1 MKYFL
6 IGWILLH
13 LFIVFPMQIQ
23 AEEDV
28 VQGTDIDEIEQQD
41 GQKEEQEKE
50 RKIETDLAEVS
61 VSNNQPTAGETIR
74 ITVKPKEESVP
85 NIKGALRLQ
94 SNEEQYEQ
102 ERWLSFEYEEE
113 TKQWFAYYTVT
124 PYDLEGDWYL
134 HLIKSQEED
143 IQEETIPLVS
153 IKNATPIF
161 DTEPPQ
167 LEQLIIDGYEDG
179 GTVRKHGDSLAIH
192 AKVSDAASCV
202 KEVRVSLKKEEQDV
216 TPSFSLQY
224 DKKTMDWR
232 SVYEVTESLQAGT
245 YQIIVEM
252 VDSAGNQAVQET
264 PYAISITE
272 QEPQEE
278 GSQQEQQEEPIVES
292 EQEEPSAEGQ
302 AVPEPEPTE
311 EVVLP
316 KQQEQTNH
324 VSEEIITTPEKNVS
338 EKNEKVV
345 SQKQQPVVEKKEKQE
360 TGELASQLFAI
371 ISGLFLLF
379 LAVKSNKDWS

>member
-1 MKYFL
+1 MRRFL
-6 IGWILLH
+6 ISWILLH
-13 LFIVFPMQIQ
+13 LLIVFPMQIQ

-28 VQGTDIDEIEQQD
+28 VQGTDINEMEQQD
-41 GQKEEQEKE
+41 EPKEEQKNE
-50 RKIETDLAEVS
+50 RKIETDVAEIF
-61 VSNNQPTAGETIR
+61 VSNDQPIVGEVIR
-74 ITVKPKEESVP
+74 ITVKPKEESIP
-85 NIKGALRLQ
+85 NIKGALQLQ

-113 TKQWFAYYTVT
+113 TKQWFADYTVT
-124 PYDLEGDWYL
+124 PYDLEGDWHL
-134 HLIKSQEED
+134 HLIKSQGEE
-143 IQEETIPLVS
+143 IQEEMVPLVS

-161 DTEPPQ
+161 DTEPPK
-167 LEQLIIDGYEDG
+167 LEQLTIDGYEDG

-216 TPSFSLQY
+216 ATSFSLQY

-232 SVYEVTESLQAGT
+232 STYEVTESLQAGT

-292 EQEEPSAEGQ
+292 EQEKQNAEEKE
-302 AVPEPEPTE
+302 VSEPTE

-324 VSEEIITTPEKNVS
+324 VSEEIVTTPDKNAS

-345 SQKQQPVVEKKEKQE
+345 SQKQQPVAEKKEGQE